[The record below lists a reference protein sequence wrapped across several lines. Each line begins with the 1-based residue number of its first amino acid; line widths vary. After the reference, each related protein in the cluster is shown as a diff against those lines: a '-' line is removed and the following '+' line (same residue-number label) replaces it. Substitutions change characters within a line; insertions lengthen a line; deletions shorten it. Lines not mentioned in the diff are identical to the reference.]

1 MIFFDISAAKKI
13 AHEVRRKLRL
23 KEFSPLDIKATIPFE
38 AESAE
43 IERQKVRKKYD
54 EMQKQIDSSTTIE
67 EIHSAIQKK

>member
-1 MIFFDISAAKKI
+1 MIFFDIDIAKKI
-13 AHEVRRKLRL
+13 AHEVRRKLRS
-23 KEFSPLDIKATIPFE
+23 KEFAPLDVKATIPFE

-54 EMQKQIDSSTTIE
+54 DMQRQIDSSITIE